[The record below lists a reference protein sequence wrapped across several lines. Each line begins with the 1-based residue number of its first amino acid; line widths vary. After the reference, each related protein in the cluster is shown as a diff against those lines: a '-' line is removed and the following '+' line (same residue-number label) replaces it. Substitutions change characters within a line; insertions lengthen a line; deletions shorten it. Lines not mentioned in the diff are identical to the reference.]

1 MKLQATIRQNQH
13 QNQRWKLVISPA
25 QIILR
30 SSYQL
35 LGLHKPGAQRATNTR
50 CFFKIVKITQ
60 LCNLVLKVC
69 HYNHH
74 DAHDFLCVR
83 HSSFNHLLSGIINPL
98 KAFLSAFIHE
108 LEFYYNSRERYDCLK
123 CYYSLVFRPI
133 FTKLSGRVQGDL
145 EGDLSGYQSSRSLR
159 SEVKFHF
166 LRVYGYEMHQY
177 IK

>member
-1 MKLQATIRQNQH
+1 METCNISCLDHPKILLLATRFTQTRRAKSHQH
-13 QNQRWKLVISPA
+13 KM
-25 QIILR
+25 
-30 SSYQL
+30 
-35 LGLHKPGAQRATNTR
+35 
-50 CFFKIVKITQ
+50 FFKIVKITQ

-159 SEVKFHF
+159 YEAKFHF
-166 LRVYGYEMHQY
+166 LRVYGYEMH
-177 IK
+177 